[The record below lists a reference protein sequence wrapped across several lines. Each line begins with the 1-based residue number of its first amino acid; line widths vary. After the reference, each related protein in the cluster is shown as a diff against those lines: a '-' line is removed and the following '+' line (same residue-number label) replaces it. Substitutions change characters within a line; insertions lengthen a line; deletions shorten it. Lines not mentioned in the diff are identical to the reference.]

1 MSQLAAGAVANA
13 TASRGRNTDRM
24 GRDWAVVLAEV
35 PLFSNLSRRHLKHV
49 TSLGRA
55 RRYAPGTSIV
65 RAGDAGSTFFVLID
79 GTVRVIPASGRARR
93 LRAGDFFGEMA
104 LFDEAPRSAT
114 IVAEDEVLTM
124 TISRTAFSKLLK
136 HEPSLSYELLR
147 TLAARLRSAEK
158 SV

>member
-13 TASRGRNTDRM
+13 TASRGRNTDQM

-55 RRYAPGTSIV
+55 RRYAAGTSIV
-65 RAGDAGSTFFVLID
+65 RAGDAGSTFYVLID